1 MIYDPKTVRG
11 DIIASI
17 KARSTN
23 FEGLCKRF
31 DNGTNGLLQIAIM
44 GTVNQLC
51 RERLLRETSKGYLYC
66 TDYGFKYITDLGYY
80 E

>member
-17 KARSTN
+17 KASSTN
-23 FEGLCKRF
+23 FKGLCKRF
-31 DNGTNGLLQIAIM
+31 DNGTNGLLQIALI

-51 RERLLRETSKGYLYC
+51 RERLLRVTSKGYLYC
-66 TDYGFKYITDLGYY
+66 TDDGLKYITKLGYY

>member
-17 KARSTN
+17 KASTTN
-23 FEGLCKRF
+23 FKGLCKRF
-31 DNGTNGLLQIAIM
+31 DNGTNGILQMALM

-51 RERLLRETSKGYLYC
+51 RERLLRETSKGYFHC
-66 TDYGFKYITDLGYY
+66 TDDGFKYIINLGYY